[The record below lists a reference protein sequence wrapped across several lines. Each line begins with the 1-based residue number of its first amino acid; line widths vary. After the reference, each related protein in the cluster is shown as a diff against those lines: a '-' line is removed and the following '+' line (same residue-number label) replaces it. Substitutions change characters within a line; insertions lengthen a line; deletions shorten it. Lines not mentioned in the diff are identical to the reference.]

1 MNSSMSREIDING
14 DSAPLQNSGKA
25 ATILEY
31 SPPIPS
37 VLLEE
42 VSLCYRRSAS
52 FFLSKNKKLRGSKEF
67 WALRD
72 VTFTLFEGETVG
84 LIGRNGSGKS
94 TVSMVICGSLKPD
107 NGRVTVNGRV
117 QLLALGIGFRPAMT
131 GRENVIISA
140 SILGL
145 SRKVI
150 KEKMDEI
157 EEFAELGDFFDEPVR
172 TYSSGMRSRLGFA
185 VSTVVNPDIIILD
198 EVMSTGDAAFRK
210 KANKRMEEMRE
221 RTKTVIIVSH
231 NPDQLRE
238 ICSRVVWLEQGQ
250 LMMDGEVDEVLSVYK
265 QFCQNPVKWRKA
277 NQNAPCG
284 LQALGQPKKNKT
296 VLK

>member
-1 MNSSMSREIDING
+1 MSRSINRKTDITD
-14 DSAPLQNSGKA
+14 DSAAVQNS
-25 ATILEY
+25 TNEETLSEY
-31 SPPIPS
+31 SSPIPS
-37 VLLEE
+37 VLLEK

-52 FFLSKNKKLRGSKEF
+52 FFLSRNKNMRGKKEF

-72 VTFTLFEGETVG
+72 LTLTIYEGETVG

-94 TVSMVICGSLKPD
+94 TISRIICGSLQPD
-107 NGRVTVNGRV
+107 DGTVTVNGKV

-131 GRENVIISA
+131 GRENVIISG

-157 EEFAELGDFFDEPVR
+157 EDFAELGDFFDEPVR

-210 KANKRMEEMRE
+210 KANERMKDMRE
-221 RTKTVIIVSH
+221 RIKTVIVVSH

-238 ICSRVVWLEQGQ
+238 LCSRAVWLDQGQ
-250 LMMDGEVDEVLSVYK
+250 LVLDGKVDDVLAAYK
-265 QFCQNPVKWRKA
+265 QFCQNPVAWRNK
-277 NQNAPCG
+277 NQNIGCG
-284 LQALGQPKKNKT
+284 LHAGGHQKK
-296 VLK
+296 